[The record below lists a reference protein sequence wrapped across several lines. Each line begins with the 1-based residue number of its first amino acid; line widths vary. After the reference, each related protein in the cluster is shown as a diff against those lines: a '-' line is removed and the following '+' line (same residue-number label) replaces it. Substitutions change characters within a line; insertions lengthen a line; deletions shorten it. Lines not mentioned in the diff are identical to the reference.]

1 MLYIPEQ
8 TNHTLPEFAITIHE
22 SYPKSFHNNIP
33 PNVACI
39 ARIPF
44 SSSIHNQATRFLFP
58 PRHSLPSCSKYHSS
72 TSTVAANGLSLS
84 Q

>member
-8 TNHTLPEFAITIHE
+8 TNHTLPQFAITIDE
-22 SYPKSFHNNIP
+22 SCPKSFHNNIP
-33 PNVACI
+33 PTVARI

-44 SSSIHNQATRFLFP
+44 SSSLRNQVTRFLFP
-58 PRHSLPSCSKYHSS
+58 PRHLFPPNPKYHSS
-72 TSTVAANGLSLS
+72 TFTVAANGLSLS